1 MLKHVLI
8 NNKLEWIEW
17 NKTFFLERYLKKEN
31 PDEFKNIFEIGAY
44 NCEES
49 LTFTRLFPNAHITAF
64 ECNPVLLPTCRD
76 NSRKSD
82 RITLV
87 EKLVTDTP
95 EDSTFYVCDGGE
107 SSMNFPYFNHSVT
120 FVPTT
125 TMDEYLDDRPIDL
138 VWIDVQ
144 GAEINVLRSFK
155 DKLKNVKTIYCEVD
169 INAERYQS
177 SSTLRTVN
185 EFLSNYTIKDMM
197 QLNRNEMHVI
207 YKLDV

>member
-1 MLKHVLI
+1 
-8 NNKLEWIEW
+8 
-17 NKTFFLERYLKKEN
+17 
-31 PDEFKNIFEIGAY
+31 
-44 NCEES
+44 
-49 LTFTRLFPNAHITAF
+49 
-64 ECNPVLLPTCRD
+64 
-76 NSRKSD
+76 
-82 RITLV
+82 
-87 EKLVTDTP
+87 
-95 EDSTFYVCDGGE
+95 
-107 SSMNFPYFNHSVT
+107 
-120 FVPTT
+120 
-125 TMDEYLDDRPIDL
+125 MDEYLDDRPIDL